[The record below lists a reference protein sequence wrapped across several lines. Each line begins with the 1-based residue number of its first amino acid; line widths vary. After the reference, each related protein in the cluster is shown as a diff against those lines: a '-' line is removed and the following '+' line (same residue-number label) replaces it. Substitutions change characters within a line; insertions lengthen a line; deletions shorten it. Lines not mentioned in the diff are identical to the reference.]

1 MSLTRRGLLALAG
14 ASTLAPTLPIAP
26 ARAQDW
32 PSRTIRLIIGTAPGG
47 SPDIVGRLLGDKLA
61 EKFGQSV
68 VVENISQGA
77 GAVAQATTAKAQPD
91 GYTMTMLTA
100 GYPPQMAMRKNPP
113 FDPIQGFEFVTV
125 VCGYPMVYAV
135 APNSPIAS
143 FADLLARAKANPGK
157 ITYTINAQG
166 SIHHI
171 LTKWIETE
179 AGVEMTAIP
188 YRGAGPAFTDV
199 VGGRVDVMV
208 EAATSALARIEAGQL
223 RLLAISSPDKYPLM
237 PNAPLVQQ
245 HVPGVTFMSW
255 LGLAMPGGTPR
266 PIVERMNREVH
277 AALALPDV
285 AKRLAESGNLAT
297 PTTPDEMRDRVK
309 TEMERWGRIIAAAGI
324 KPE

>member
-1 MSLTRRGLLALAG
+1 MPISRRRLLALAG
-14 ASTLAPTLPIAP
+14 AGAVLPGLQ
-26 ARAQDW
+26 ARAQEW
-32 PSRTIRLIIGTAPGG
+32 PSRSIRMIVGTAPGG
-47 SPDIVGRLLGDKLA
+47 SPDIVARLLGEKLADKL
-61 EKFGQSV
+61 GQSI

-77 GAVAQATTAKAQPD
+77 GSVAQVTTAKALPD
-91 GYTMTMLTA
+91 GHTMILLTA
-100 GYPPQMAMRKNPP
+100 GYPPQMAMRKTPP

-143 FADLLARAKANPGK
+143 FPDLLARAKANPGK

-199 VGGRVDVMV
+199 IGGRVDVMV
-208 EAATSALARIEAGQL
+208 EAATSAFPRIETGQL
-223 RLLAISSPDKYPLM
+223 RLLAISSQGKYPLM
-237 PNAPLVQQ
+237 PSAPVVEETL
-245 HVPGVTFMSW
+245 PGVTFMSW
-255 LGLAMPGGTPR
+255 LGFAMPGGTPR

-285 AKRLAESGNLAT
+285 QKRLAESGNLAT
-297 PTTPDEMRDRVK
+297 PTSPDEMRERVR
-309 TEMERWGRIIAAAGI
+309 TEMERWSRIISAAGI

>member
-1 MSLTRRGLLALAG
+1 LSITRRRLLALAG
-14 ASTLAPTLPIAP
+14 ASAALPAFPALA
-26 ARAQDW
+26 QEW
-32 PSRTIRLIIGTAPGG
+32 PSRSIRMIVGTAPGG
-47 SPDIVGRLLGDKLA
+47 SPDIVARLLGEKVA
-61 EKFGQSV
+61 EKLGQSV

-77 GAVAQATTAKAQPD
+77 GSVAQVTTAKALPD
-91 GYTMTMLTA
+91 GHTMLMLTA

-143 FADLLARAKANPGK
+143 FPDLIARAKADPGK

-179 AGVEMTAIP
+179 AGIEMTAIP

-199 VGGRVDVMV
+199 IGGRVDVMV
-208 EAATSALARIEAGQL
+208 EAATSAFPRIEGGQL
-223 RLLAISSPDKYPLM
+223 RLLAVSSNGKYPLM
-237 PNAPLVQQ
+237 PAAPLVEETL
-245 HVPGVTFMSW
+245 PGVTFMSW

-285 AKRLAESGNLAT
+285 QKRLAESGNLAT
-297 PTTPDEMRDRVK
+297 PTTPDDMRQRVK
-309 TEMERWGRIIAAAGI
+309 TEMERWGRIITAAGI

>member
-1 MSLTRRGLLALAG
+1 MLALAG
-14 ASTLAPTLPIAP
+14 ASAALPALPALA
-26 ARAQDW
+26 QEW
-32 PSRTIRLIIGTAPGG
+32 PNRSIRMIVGTAPGG
-47 SPDIVGRLLGDKLA
+47 SPDIVARLLGEKIA
-61 EKFGQSV
+61 EKLGQSIV
-68 VVENISQGA
+68 VDNISQGA
-77 GAVAQATTAKAQPD
+77 GSVAQVTTAKALAD
-91 GYTMTMLTA
+91 GHTMLMLTA

-143 FADLLARAKANPGK
+143 FNDLIARAKANPGK

-179 AGVEMTAIP
+179 AGIEMTAIP

-199 VGGRVDVMV
+199 IGGRVDVMV
-208 EAATSALARIEAGQL
+208 EAATSAFPRIDGGQL
-223 RLLAISSPDKYPLM
+223 RLLAVSSSGKYPLM
-237 PNAPLVQQ
+237 PAAPLVEETL
-245 HVPGVTFMSW
+245 PGVTFMSW
-255 LGLAMPGGTPR
+255 LGLVMPGGTPR

-285 AKRLAESGNLAT
+285 QKRLAESGNLAT
-297 PTTPDEMRDRVK
+297 PTTPDEMRSRVR